1 MAYLEVHQ
9 VRKVYQADGANVN
22 ALQGVSFTAEPG
34 DWIALT
40 GRSGCGKS
48 TLLNLCGAMDFP
60 STGTVSIGGAVTA
73 DLNDNALTGLRR
85 KNIGFIFQNFQLL
98 QTLSVI
104 ENIEVPLLLAG
115 VEKTRE
121 IAAARLA
128 WVGLKNYADRFP
140 HQLSGGQQ
148 QRVAIARAL
157 VHSPQ
162 LILADEPTGNLD
174 TTTGES
180 ILDLLERIA
189 AESRAVVLMATHSVE
204 FAGRAKRLFVM
215 RDGRIVEGD

>member
-9 VRKVYQADGANVN
+9 VRKIYQADGANVN
-22 ALQGVSFTAEPG
+22 ALQGVSLTAEPG

-60 STGTVSIGGAVTA
+60 TVGIVSIGGAVTSHL
-73 DLNDNALTGLRR
+73 DDNALTELRR
-85 KNIGFIFQNFQLL
+85 RNIGFIFQSFQLL

-104 ENIEVPLLLAG
+104 ENVEVPLLLAG
-115 VEKTRE
+115 
-121 IAAARLA
+121 IANARAMAGARLA
-128 WVGLKNYADRFP
+128 WVGLQGYADRYP

-157 VHSPQ
+157 VHSPK

-174 TTTGES
+174 NATGES
-180 ILDLLERIA
+180 ILDLLKRIA
-189 AESRAVVLMATHSVE
+189 DESRAVVLMATHSPE
-204 FAGRAKRLFVM
+204 FAARADRVMRM
-215 RDGRIVEGD
+215 RDGRIVEGN

>member
-9 VRKVYQADGANVN
+9 VRKIYQADGANVN
-22 ALQGVSFTAEPG
+22 ALQGVSLIAEPG
-34 DWIALT
+34 DWIAIT

-60 STGTVSIGGAVTA
+60 TVGIVKIGGAVTSDLA
-73 DLNDNALTGLRR
+73 DDALTRLRR
-85 KNIGFIFQNFQLL
+85 ASIGFIFQNFQLL
-98 QTLSVI
+98 HTLSVI
-104 ENIEVPLLLAG
+104 ENVEVPLLLAG
-115 VEKTRE
+115 VEKARDL
-121 IAAARLA
+121 AAARLA
-128 WVGLKNYADRFP
+128 WVGLKGYADRFP

-157 VHSPQ
+157 VHSPK

-174 TTTGES
+174 NATGES
-180 ILDLLERIA
+180 ILDLLKRIA
-189 AESRAVVLMATHSVE
+189 DESRAIVLMATHSSE
-204 FAGRAKRLFVM
+204 FAARANRVLRM

>member
-9 VRKVYQADGANVN
+9 VRKIYQADGVNVN
-22 ALQGVSFTAEPG
+22 ALQGVSLSADPG

-60 STGTVSIGGAVTA
+60 TVGIVSIGGAVTSHL
-73 DLNDNALTGLRR
+73 DDNALTQLRR
-85 KNIGFIFQNFQLL
+85 KNIGFIFQSFQLL
-98 QTLSVI
+98 HTLSVI
-104 ENIEVPLLLAG
+104 ENVEAPLLLAG
-115 VEKTRE
+115 IEQARAL
-121 IAAARLA
+121 AAARLA
-128 WVGLKNYADRFP
+128 WVGLQGYADRFP

-157 VHSPQ
+157 VHSPK

-174 TTTGES
+174 NATGES
-180 ILDLLERIA
+180 ILDLLQRIA
-189 AESRAVVLMATHSVE
+189 DESRAVILMATHSPE
-204 FAGRAKRLFVM
+204 FAARANRVMRM
-215 RDGRIVEGD
+215 RDGRMVEGN

>member
-9 VRKVYQADGANVN
+9 VRKIYQADGANVN
-22 ALQGVSFTAEPG
+22 ALQGVSLTAEPG

-60 STGTVSIGGAVTA
+60 TVGIVSIGGAVTSNL
-73 DLNDNALTGLRR
+73 DDNALTELRR
-85 KNIGFIFQNFQLL
+85 RNIGFIFQSFQLL
-98 QTLSVI
+98 HTLSVV
-104 ENIEVPLLLAG
+104 ENVEVPLLLAG
-115 VEKTRE
+115 LGNAR
-121 IAAARLA
+121 IMAHARLA
-128 WVGLKNYADRFP
+128 WVGLQGYADRYP

-157 VHSPQ
+157 VHSPK

-174 TTTGES
+174 NATGES
-180 ILDLLERIA
+180 ILDLFKRIA
-189 AESRAVVLMATHSVE
+189 DESRAIVLMATHSPE
-204 FAGRAKRLFVM
+204 FAARANRMMTM
-215 RDGRIVEGD
+215 RDGRIVEEN

>member
-9 VRKVYQADGANVN
+9 VRRVYQADGANVN
-22 ALQGVSFTAEPG
+22 ALQGVSLAAEPG

-60 STGTVSIGGAVTA
+60 TVGTVSIGGAVTS
-73 DLNDNALTGLRR
+73 DLDDNALTELRR
-85 KNIGFIFQNFQLL
+85 KNVGFIFQSFQLL
-98 QTLSVI
+98 PTLSAI
-104 ENIEVPLLLAG
+104 ENVEAPLLLAG
-115 VEKTRE
+115 RE
-121 IAAARLA
+121 QARALAAARLA
-128 WVGLKNYADRFP
+128 WVGLQDVANRFP

-157 VHSPQ
+157 VHSPK

-174 TTTGES
+174 NATGES
-180 ILDLLERIA
+180 ILDLLKRIA
-189 AESRAVVLMATHSVE
+189 GESRAIVLMATHSAE
-204 FAGRAKRLFVM
+204 FAARANRVMRM
-215 RDGRIVEGD
+215 RDGRIIEDN